1 MNNRSDVAIN
11 TAAIRE
17 RCVTF
22 VAQLL
27 SEKKEAIDADA
38 EFDRLGLDSAMAV
51 AMIFDLEEWLGI
63 EVSPSLLFDHT
74 TISMLAGHL
83 AAESGVSQAIAG
95 QTAAAA

>member
-1 MNNRSDVAIN
+1 MSKSNVDVN
-11 TAAIRE
+11 VGAIRE
-17 RCVTF
+17 RCVSF

-51 AMIFDLEEWLGI
+51 AMILDLEEWLGV

-74 TISMLAGHL
+74 TIAMLAGHL
-83 AAESGVSQAIAG
+83 ADEIGASQPLAG
-95 QTAAAA
+95 QRVAVA